1 MAKYAKKLWDNLET
15 EYSEVIYFIEDIIFC
30 FYLISYFR
38 FMIQRRNLLIDTGE
52 DKKSYYI

>member
-1 MAKYAKKLWDNLET
+1 MVIITLED
-15 EYSEVIYFIEDIIFC
+15 INIQIKAEDIIFC

-38 FMIQRRNLLIDTGE
+38 FMIQRRSLLIDTGE